1 LPYLDN
7 SELVFVREI
16 LRLDVFRAH
25 QSADELIV
33 FQVGADNNLL
43 VKEHTHTFVNKG
55 GAVGGMFSVHIL
67 INLVVEQCSY
77 VAMFYYS

>member
-1 LPYLDN
+1 LKK
-7 SELVFVREI
+7 
-16 LRLDVFRAH
+16 
-25 QSADELIV
+25 
-33 FQVGADNNLL
+33 VGADNNLL